1 MLFNVLVM
9 NMSYTKPIKKT
20 ESKWAHNNTNKTT
33 SVFLSEKFVL
43 QENVFLVIS
52 PFLLLAANSAHEKLI
67 FITLRVYTSAN
78 CICCDFYF
86 LNLYYALLGLFRIK
100 IRVKIKFYVNRPIE
114 YYYNVHPIL
123 NIILRYWVYV
133 WSHIHK
139 NQYLVR
145 CT

>member
-52 PFLLLAANSAHEKLI
+52 PFLLHAANSAHEKLI

-78 CICCDFYF
+78 CICCDFDF
-86 LNLYYALLGLFRIK
+86 LNLYYLLFGLFRIK
-100 IRVKIKFYVNRPIE
+100 IRVKIKFLYGYLRWTMFIS
-114 YYYNVHPIL
+114 YWIL
-123 NIILRYWVYV
+123 FSSIGFMFDLIYIQTNIL
-133 WSHIHK
+133 
-139 NQYLVR
+139 
-145 CT
+145 

>member
-1 MLFNVLVM
+1 MPVLFKVLVM
-9 NMSYTKPIKKT
+9 NMSYTKPIKKQNQNELIT
-20 ESKWAHNNTNKTT
+20 TPIKTT

-100 IRVKIKFYVNRPIE
+100 IRVKSKFLYGYLHCIDMTIIEQCSYHIE
-114 YYYNVHPIL
+114 YYSQVLGLCLISY
-123 NIILRYWVYV
+123 
-133 WSHIHK
+133 
-139 NQYLVR
+139 
-145 CT
+145 T